1 MGKSYKIAVIPGDGT
16 GPEVTVEAVKVLE
29 TAADKF
35 GFKVNLTEY
44 DFGGEQDPAVG
55 GSSRGHSLGGFI
67 VNRPACQDGHER
79 YRKASP
85 YNCQHENRRRSGT

>member
-29 TAADKF
+29 TAVDKF

-44 DFGGEQDPAVG
+44 DFGGE
-55 GSSRGHSLGGFI
+55 
-67 VNRPACQDGHER
+67 R
-79 YRKASP
+79 YKR
-85 YNCQHENRRRSGT
+85 T